1 LTIGHLLV
9 LEQLPR
15 VPKQPNILDDSKL
28 EGFMSALTSIF
39 SWLGRFLKKVRS
51 IVLDLG
57 TALVVMF
64 VVIAIIEA
72 LTASGPDVED
82 PSGKALLIDPAGTVV
97 DQEVFNSESL
107 LTTVT
112 DASSIQIQ
120 TRDLIKLIRAA
131 AEDDSIPAV
140 VVDFSSTGFAGPTT
154 AINIAKELKALRD
167 SGKRVIAFNDRLST
181 TSYLMASQASEVWVH
196 PVGSISVRGLGGMR
210 NYNKDLFENLKI
222 TIHNYSQG
230 DFKSATET
238 SWRSSMSENDRMQRE
253 ALLFPIWEEM
263 KSLMA
268 EGRGIESDDIQSFAD
283 NYVGFFGEAAIGNIA
298 YAQANNLIDGTK
310 SFPEFRKYMIEEFG
324 LDEEAETETYK
335 TISYAEYAKQLTDD
349 SADSG
354 NQIAVITAEGVIR
367 EGEISQGVAGA
378 NGVVKQIRKAH
389 EDESTKAI
397 VFRVNSPG
405 GSIIASEMMRDE
417 LLAAKRKGIKV
428 IVSMGDYAA
437 SGGVYISTPADYI
450 FAEPTTITGSI
461 GVAIALPTL
470 ENAMDYIGVNFDGV
484 VTSKHGGWDPTQA
497 IDDDL
502 DKIFASW
509 GSEAYDRFINFV
521 AESRSQTYD
530 DIKAI
535 AGGRVWI
542 ATSAKDIGLV
552 DEIGGIDD
560 ALTYAASLAELEDY
574 QVEYYGQEL
583 SPEEMILKELL
594 EQLDVSIGEPKV
606 LSALD
611 GIARLYDTFID
622 IHEPKAL
629 LTCKDCLVDLD

>member
-1 LTIGHLLV
+1 ML
-9 LEQLPR
+9 
-15 VPKQPNILDDSKL
+15 N
-28 EGFMSALTSIF
+28 
-39 SWLGRFLKKVRS
+39 
-51 IVLDLG
+51 LG
-57 TALVVMF
+57 TAF
-64 VVIAIIEA
+64 VLIFFTIIIIGA
-72 LTASGPDVED
+72 FTSSGPEVKD
-82 PSGKALLIDPAGTVV
+82 PSGRVLFIDPVGTVV
-97 DQEVFNSESL
+97 DQEVFNSDFLSQL
-107 LTTVT
+107 GA
-112 DASSIQIQ
+112 DSSMDQIQ
-120 TRDLIKLIRAA
+120 TRDLIQLIRAA
-131 AEDDSIPAV
+131 AEDEEIPAIFI
-140 VVDFSSTGFAGPTT
+140 DFSATGFAGPTT
-154 AINIAKELKALRD
+154 ALNIAKELKALRE
-167 SGKRVIAFNDRLST
+167 SGKRVIAMNDRLST

-210 NYNKDLFENLKI
+210 NYNKDLFDNLKI

-238 SWRSSMSENDRMQRE
+238 SWRSSMSDNDRMQRE
-253 ALLFPIWEEM
+253 ALLFPIWDEM

-268 EGRGIESDDIQSFAD
+268 EGRGIESEDIQSFAD
-283 NYVGFFGEAAIGNIA
+283 DHVGFFGEAAIGNIA
-298 YAQANNLIDGTK
+298 YAKANNIIDGTK
-310 SFPEFRKYMIEEFG
+310 SFPEFRQYMIEEFG

-335 TISYAEYAKQLTDD
+335 TISYNEYAKQIDD
-349 SADSG
+349 ELSESD
-354 NQIAVITAEGVIR
+354 NHIAVITAEGTIM
-367 EGEISQGVAGA
+367 EGEITQGVAGA
-378 NGVVKQIRKAH
+378 NGVVKQIRSAH
-389 EDESTKAI
+389 EDENTKAI

-417 LLAAKRKGIKV
+417 LFAAKEKGIDV

-502 DKIFASW
+502 DKIFAGW
-509 GSEAYDRFINFV
+509 GADAYDRFVSFV
-521 AESRSQTYD
+521 AESRSQSYE

-542 ATSAKDIGLV
+542 ATSAKEIGLV
-552 DEIGGIDD
+552 DEIGGIDE
-560 ALTYAASLAELEDY
+560 AISYAANMAELEDY

-583 SPEEMILKELL
+583 SPEELIIRELL
-594 EQLDVSIGEPKV
+594 ENFDVSVGEPKV
-606 LSALD
+606 LSALNGLTD
-611 GIARLYDTFID
+611 FYETLTD
-622 IHEPKAL
+622 IQEPKAL